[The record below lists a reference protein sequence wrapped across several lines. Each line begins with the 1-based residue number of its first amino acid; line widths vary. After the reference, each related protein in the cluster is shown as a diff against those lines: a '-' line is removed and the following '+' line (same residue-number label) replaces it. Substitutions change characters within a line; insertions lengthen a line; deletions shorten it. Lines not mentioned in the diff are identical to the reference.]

1 MKYLHSSCIKVVF
14 RNVFFVAAGLSLSAN
29 SFSQE
34 QAGEPPLKFEASYV
48 GDVVGNLRGGIKTGA
63 KYLGLANMAMS
74 VNTENAGWWRG
85 GEFFVKGASTHGS
98 SPTERLVGD
107 FQTLSNIDGGNHTFL
122 FELWYKQAI
131 GNVELKF
138 GLQDLNAEFAN
149 SDNGALFINS
159 SFGIPSVIPDNVPAP
174 VFPLT
179 AVGLSLQWNVTEF
192 LGWKGIVYGGQVYDF
207 DDNEYNVRWN
217 INPNDGVLAVTE
229 FNITPECGSTCVY
242 KVGGYYFDNGSDSD
256 DDYNYG
262 FYFIGDQTLWSGGSK
277 RLDLFA
283 QAAVSPK
290 NRNSHN
296 YYLGGGLNL
305 YGLFDKRGE
314 NCLGLAVA
322 HAGFDDSEFRHETVI
337 EACYK
342 AAFLEHF
349 YLQPD
354 LQYIISPAGGETD
367 ARNAFAA
374 ILRFGVEF

>member
-1 MKYLHSSCIKVVF
+1 MKCLDFCIKVFF
-14 RNVFFVAAGLSLSAN
+14 RYVSLSAVGLSLFAN

-34 QAGEPPLKFEASYV
+34 QSKEPLEFEASYV
-48 GDVVGNLRGGIKTGA
+48 GDVVGNTRGGLKTGV
-63 KYLGLANMAMS
+63 KFLGLANMSMA
-74 VNTENAGWWRG
+74 VNTENAGWWNG
-85 GEFFVKGASTHGS
+85 GEFFVKGASAHGS
-98 SPTERLVGD
+98 SPTEGLVGD

-122 FELWYKQAI
+122 FELWYKQTF
-131 GNVELKF
+131 GNVDVKF

-149 SDNGALFINS
+149 SDNGALYINS

-179 AVGLSLQWNVTEF
+179 AVGLSLQWNIADA
-192 LGWKGIVYGGQVYDF
+192 LSWKGVVYSGNVYDF
-207 DDNEYNVRWN
+207 DDNEYNVKWN

-229 FNITPECGSTCVY
+229 FNLTPECESTCVY
-242 KVGGYYFDNGSDSD
+242 KVGGYYFDNGSGSD

-277 RLDLFA
+277 RLDFFA

-290 NRNSHN
+290 KLNAHN
-296 YYLGGGLNL
+296 YYLGGGFNL
-305 YGLFDKRGE
+305 YGLFDKRGV

-322 HAGFDDSEFRHETVI
+322 HAGFENADFRHETVI

-342 AAFLEHF
+342 AEFLEHF
-349 YLQPD
+349 YVQPD
-354 LQYIISPAGGETD
+354 LQYIISPAGGESD

-374 ILRFGVEF
+374 VLRFGVGF